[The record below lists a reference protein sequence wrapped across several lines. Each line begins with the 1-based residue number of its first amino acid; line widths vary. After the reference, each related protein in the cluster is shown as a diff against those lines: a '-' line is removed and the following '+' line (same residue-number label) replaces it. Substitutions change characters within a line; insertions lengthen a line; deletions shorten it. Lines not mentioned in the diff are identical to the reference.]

1 MQRTITGL
9 FRAAALVAVT
19 LGAAACSIESQEA
32 PPLIGPSGF
41 AQSVTLSA
49 TPDQLPRDGSSQ
61 SVITVTVRN
70 ESGQAVSGQRLSLGS
85 TAGTLSQGEVVTGSD
100 GRATFTLTAPSAATP
115 GSTVEVF
122 VTPVGGNADNA
133 VTRTVSIAMTG
144 LANSTAPSPSFTV
157 DPAAPTLRQNVVFN
171 ASGTTDENA
180 PCGDACTYSWD
191 FGGESTASG
200 RVVTYQFQSVRTY
213 PVRLTVT
220 DRAGTTATLTQNVS
234 VSQGAAPT
242 AAFNFSPVSPGQFEP
257 VTFNAEAARP
267 GVAGRT
273 LTGYQ
278 WSFGDG
284 TSGSGITTNHAY
296 SALGT
301 YVVTLTVT
309 DSAGVQGTT
318 TQTLTVTGG
327 VTAAF
332 TFSPANPTTNDN
344 ILFDAESSQGSS
356 TGSGGRNP
364 IVEYIWN
371 FGDPNAPDTVTTSSR
386 IVQHRYTSP
395 RVYTV
400 VLTVVDSADRRATT
414 TRTVTVSP

>member
-9 FRAAALVAVT
+9 CRAAALVA
-19 LGAAACSIESQEA
+19 LASGAVACSIESQEA
-32 PPLIGPSGF
+32 PALIGPSGF

-49 TPDQLPRDGSSQ
+49 SPDRLPRDGSSQ

-85 TAGTLSQGEVVTGSD
+85 TAGTLSQGEVVTGGD
-100 GRATFTLTAPSAATP
+100 GRATFTLTAPSSNTP

-122 VTPVGGNADNA
+122 ATPIGANSDNG
-133 VTRTVSIAMTG
+133 VTRSVSIAMTG
-144 LANSTAPSPSFTV
+144 IANSTAPSPSFTV
-157 DPAAPTLRQNVVFN
+157 DPAAPTLRQNVVFD

-180 PCGDACTYSWD
+180 RCGDACTYAWD
-191 FGGESTASG
+191 FGGEGTASG

-234 VSQGAAPT
+234 VSQGAAPI
-242 AAFNFSPVSPGQFEP
+242 AAFNFSPQTPGQFEP

-267 GVAGRT
+267 GVPGRT
-273 LTGYQ
+273 LTSYQ

-284 TSGSGITTNHAY
+284 TTGSGITTNHAY
-296 SALGT
+296 NGLGT

-318 TQTLTVTGG
+318 TQTVTVAGG

-332 TFSPANPTTNDN
+332 TFSPANPTPNDD
-344 ILFDAESSQGSS
+344 ILFDAEASQGSS
-356 TGSGGRNP
+356 TGFGGRNP

-371 FGDPNAPDTVTTSSR
+371 FGDPNSPDLVTTSSR
-386 IVQHRYTSP
+386 IIQHRFTSA
-395 RVYTV
+395 RTYNV
-400 VLTVVDSADRRATT
+400 VLTVVDSAGRRATT
-414 TRTVTVSP
+414 TRAVNVQ